1 VCGECIDW
9 EGRQRLLLLANDIT
23 ELRTADQVREKMRG
37 AERANEAKTE
47 FISRMSHELRTPL
60 NAVLGFAQ
68 LLGEPDEPMTARQ
81 RSHLQRLH
89 GGALHL
95 QALVDDLIDIASIEA
110 GRLKVA
116 PEPVG
121 LDAILAS
128 SIALCAAAAA
138 QARVEVVI
146 EGPHKNAL
154 LAMADPTRLR
164 QVLANLVSNGIK
176 YNRPGGHVIVRSEA
190 YGELVVVDVT
200 DDGLGMTDE
209 QQQRLFTPYDR
220 LGREGSGVAGTGIGL
235 VLARQLVELMG
246 GRLEVRSVAGQGT
259 QLRIELPRAED
270 GESNTGF
277 GSALATAGLEGTGLV
292 LYVEDEPVN
301 RLLVEQALGSCSGV
315 ELITAED
322 GASGLALARERRPDL
337 VLLDMHLPDMNGLQV
352 MSALRGHPATSGI
365 PVVMLSASA
374 LAPDIDFARA
384 SGAVE
389 YWTKPID
396 IKKLRAGVRR
406 LIGVDL

>member
-1 VCGECIDW
+1 
-9 EGRQRLLLLANDIT
+9 
-23 ELRTADQVREKMRG
+23 M
-37 AERANEAKTE
+37 
-47 FISRMSHELRTPL
+47 
-60 NAVLGFAQ
+60 
-68 LLGEPDEPMTARQ
+68 
-81 RSHLQRLH
+81 
-89 GGALHL
+89 
-95 QALVDDLIDIASIEA
+95 
-110 GRLKVA
+110 
-116 PEPVG
+116 
-121 LDAILAS
+121 
-128 SIALCAAAAA
+128 
-138 QARVEVVI
+138 
-146 EGPHKNAL
+146 AL

-176 YNRPGGHVIVRSEA
+176 YNRPGGHVIIRTES
-190 YGELVVVDVT
+190 YGGLVVVDVT

-259 QLRIELPRAED
+259 QLRIELPQADASET
-270 GESNTGF
+270 NTAF
-277 GSALATAGLEGTGLV
+277 GNTLATAGLEGTGLV

-301 RLLVEQALGSCSGV
+301 RLLVEQALEGCIGL

-322 GASGLALARERRPDL
+322 GAGALALVRERRPDL

-352 MSALRGHPATSGI
+352 MSALRGNPATSGI

-406 LIGVDL
+406 LLGVSPEAESPQ

>member
-1 VCGECIDW
+1 
-9 EGRQRLLLLANDIT
+9 
-23 ELRTADQVREKMRG
+23 
-37 AERANEAKTE
+37 
-47 FISRMSHELRTPL
+47 LRTPL

-68 LLGEPDEPMTARQ
+68 LLGEPGEPMTARQ

-128 SIALCAAAAA
+128 SVALCAAAAA

-146 EGPHKNAL
+146 EGSHEETPGRPQVSSAPSGGLARIDRSGGGHEMAL

-176 YNRPGGHVIVRSEA
+176 YNRPGGHVIIRTES
-190 YGELVVVDVT
+190 YGGLVVVDVT

-259 QLRIELPRAED
+259 QLRIELPQADASET
-270 GESNTGF
+270 NTAF
-277 GSALATAGLEGTGLV
+277 GNTQATAGLEGTGLV

-301 RLLVEQALGSCSGV
+301 RLLVEQALEGCIGL

-322 GASGLALARERRPDL
+322 GAGALALVRERRPDL

-352 MSALRGHPATSGI
+352 MSALRGNPATSGI

-406 LIGVDL
+406 LLGVSPEAESPQ